1 MVLAKHKWSPHLKSL
16 TFLWSHVPTSN
27 LALSQFLQPSRI
39 LREKTMIV
47 QKLNRMYNESLG
59 PMLFSKYKSKVLY
72 ISYLFLIKMKF
83 LFCWWSLTQIARPG
97 LVKKTLYFAIKGLIN
112 QSNLQNKEMYHYV
125 NYTLIQSYT
134 LFL

>member
-1 MVLAKHKWSPHLKSL
+1 
-16 TFLWSHVPTSN
+16 
-27 LALSQFLQPSRI
+27 
-39 LREKTMIV
+39 MIV

-97 LVKKTLYFAIKGLIN
+97 WLKRHCI
-112 QSNLQNKEMYHYV
+112 LQLKD
-125 NYTLIQSYT
+125 
-134 LFL
+134 

>member
-1 MVLAKHKWSPHLKSL
+1 
-16 TFLWSHVPTSN
+16 
-27 LALSQFLQPSRI
+27 
-39 LREKTMIV
+39 MIV

-59 PMLFSKYKSKVLY
+59 LMLFSKYKSKVLY

-112 QSNLQNKEMYHYV
+112 QSNLQNIEMYHYV